1 MKILPLVRKEV
12 KDLFKERVVLLGMI
26 VGPLIM
32 FAVLGGIM
40 NVSFKAAVKEA
51 GKPLKLAVMVLDTS
65 EPAARLA
72 SYLEGAASHTVVVEP
87 GDPVETL
94 QRLYREEGVE
104 VLVVVPEGFGANL
117 TRGVPGVI
125 EEYMYMSRLSF
136 FGLPSL
142 GRVSAYIDG
151 FNKAVL
157 LEAVKQVYP
166 NATIEFVASP
176 VVERGTVILFGK
188 PVEGGP
194 EEVMGRLFAQI
205 FILPVMLLTAVMA
218 ALQVA
223 SVSMALEKEA
233 KTLEMLLTL
242 PVSRTE
248 ILLGKL
254 AGVSLIAALG
264 ALSYTGGFLLY
275 MVLYASSMPGA
286 ESMPL
291 TFAVSPV
298 DAVLYFLALLLGLL
312 ISIGIGILASVFVS
326 DVKSAQVFSSYISLP
341 LILPLFVFMFGVSLE
356 TLPSAVQVLLL
367 LDPYVHLLNAFLGV
381 ASGDAVKAA
390 MGYLGMLVY
399 LAALLFA
406 ASRLFNSERILTA
419 RFSLRRRRGEEAP

>member
-1 MKILPLVRKEV
+1 MKILPLIRKEV

-32 FAVLGGIM
+32 FAVLGGVM
-40 NVSFKAAVKEA
+40 SLSFKAAVKEA
-51 GKPLKLAVMVLDTS
+51 GKPVKMAVMVLDTS
-65 EPAARLA
+65 ETAAEFT
-72 SYLEGAASHTVVVEP
+72 SYLESVASHVRLVGP

-94 QRLYREEGVE
+94 TKLYQEEGVE
-104 VLVVVPEGFGANL
+104 ILVVVPEGFGSNL
-117 TRGVPGVI
+117 TEGVPGIV
-125 EEYMYMSRLSF
+125 EEYLYMAKLSF
-136 FGLPSL
+136 FGLPGM
-142 GRVSAYIDG
+142 GRISAYIDA
-151 FNKAVL
+151 FNKNIL
-157 LEAVKQVYP
+157 LEAVRQVYP

-176 VVERGTVILFGK
+176 VVEKGTVILFGK
-188 PVEGGP
+188 PVKGGP
-194 EEVMGRLFAQI
+194 EEVMGRLFAQV
-205 FILPVMLLTAVMA
+205 FILPIMLLTAVMA

-264 ALSYTGGFLLY
+264 AMSYTGGFLVY
-275 MVLYASSMPGA
+275 MALYASSMPGA

-291 TFAVSPV
+291 TITVGPMEAI
-298 DAVLYFLALLLGLL
+298 LYFLALLLGLL

-326 DVKSAQVFSSYISLP
+326 DVKSAQVFSSYVSLP

-356 TLPSAVQVLLL
+356 SLPASIQAVLM

-381 ASGDAVKAA
+381 ASNDAAKAA
-390 MGYLGMLVY
+390 IGFAGMLIY
-399 LAALLFA
+399 LAALLLA
-406 ASRLFNSERILTA
+406 ASKLFNSERILTA
-419 RFSLRRRRGEEAP
+419 RFSLRRRRGTMTS

>member
-51 GKPLKLAVMVLDTS
+51 EKPLKLAVMVLDTS

-72 SYLEGAASHTVVVEP
+72 SYLESAASHTMVVEP

-94 QRLYREEGVE
+94 RRLYQEEGVE

-117 TRGVPGVI
+117 TRGVPGVV
-125 EEYMYMSRLSF
+125 EEYLYMSRLSF

-157 LEAVKQVYP
+157 LEAVRQVYP

-176 VVERGTVILFGK
+176 VVEKGTVILFGK

-194 EEVMGRLFAQI
+194 EEIMGRLFAQI
-205 FILPVMLLTAVMA
+205 FVLPVMLLTAVMA

-242 PVSRTE
+242 PVTRTE

-291 TFAVSPV
+291 TFTVGPV
-298 DAVLYFLALLLGLL
+298 EAVLYFLALLLGLL

-341 LILPLFVFMFGVSLE
+341 LILPLFVFIFGVSLE
-356 TLPSAVQVLLL
+356 TLPPAVQALLM
-367 LDPYVHLLNAFLGV
+367 LDPYVHLLYAFLGI
-381 ASGDAVKAA
+381 ASGDVAKAA
-390 MGYLGMLVY
+390 MGYLGMVAY
-399 LAALLFA
+399 LAVLLFA
-406 ASRLFNSERILTA
+406 ASKLFNSERILTA
-419 RFSLRRRRGEEAP
+419 RFSLRRRRSGETP